1 MSNTDYNDL
10 SSYEIHC
17 IIESAN
23 ADNDVNTIVLMMNRL
38 AALLEEEQTPK
49 KKLKMTDDLI
59 PCKKLYTI
67 HESPYE

>member
-1 MSNTDYNDL
+1 MSNTDYRDL

-23 ADNDVNTIVLMMNRL
+23 EDDDVDTIARMMNRL
-38 AALLEEEQTPK
+38 ADLEEEQTPK